1 MSPFDEI
8 IANRRSIR
16 HFDAMRSVEKEEIE
30 QMIAAAIEAPSW
42 KNSQTARYHVVQSP
56 EWMARLLETLAPQN
70 QISAD
75 GASALIVTTFVSN
88 RSGFERSGEPTN
100 ELGNGWGIYDLGLH
114 NAFLLLKAADLGIDT
129 IVLGL
134 RDAEKIRST
143 LQIPSE
149 ETIVSVIAV
158 GHRSK
163 DALRPKRKSVC
174 DICTYY

>member
-1 MSPFDEI
+1 MNRFDEI
-8 IANRRSIR
+8 IASRRSIR
-16 HFDAMRSVEKEEIE
+16 HFDAARPVESEEIE
-30 QMIAAAIEAPSW
+30 QMIAASIEAPSW

-56 EWMARLLETLAPQN
+56 EMTARLREALAPQN
-70 QISAD
+70 QISAA

-114 NAFLLLKAADLGIDT
+114 DAFLLLKAADLGIDT

-134 RDAEKIRST
+134 RDAEKVRSA

-149 ETIVSVIAV
+149 ETVVSVIAV
-158 GHRSK
+158 GHRSE
-163 DALRPKRKSVC
+163 DALRPKRKTTQE
-174 DICTYY
+174 IAKFY

>member
-1 MSPFDEI
+1 MTQFDEI

-16 HFDAMRSVEKEEIE
+16 HFDATRPVEKAEIE
-30 QMIAAAIEAPSW
+30 QMVAAAIEAPSW
-42 KNSQTARYHVVQSP
+42 KNNQTARYHVVQSP
-56 EWMARLLETLAPQN
+56 EWMARLREALAPQN

-75 GASALIVTTFVSN
+75 GASSLIVTTFVSN

>member
-16 HFDAMRSVEKEEIE
+16 HFDATRPVEKAEIE
-30 QMIAAAIEAPSW
+30 QMVVAAIEAPSW

-56 EWMARLLETLAPQN
+56 EWTARLLEALAPQN

-100 ELGNGWGIYDLGLH
+100 ELGNGWGIYDLSLH

-163 DALRPKRKSVC
+163 NALRPKRKSVC